1 MREFALAAL
10 AALAILAAAP
20 GAQAVDPPNFD
31 FYGYAIV
38 PTTAGG
44 TLVMRSVLTNNGVV
58 PTPIGLDFTLNQ
70 YTLVA
75 TATLLVVGP
84 PSQYSPASV
93 QMWEDPISGGTPADY
108 AVPATFT
115 NGTMI
120 LSGSFDGNLTRNRFT
135 TTLGSFI
142 GKVDFAGGS
151 RLPDLSTPQDW
162 PFGGAWKRGISGI
175 PSGYNDNW
183 DGKIDL
189 SPVAVE
195 PRTWGAIKQMYNE

>member
-1 MREFALAAL
+1 MRKFALAAL

-44 TLVMRSVLTNNGVV
+44 TLVLRSVLTNNGVV

-84 PSQYSPASV
+84 PSQYSPATV
-93 QMWEDPISGGTPADY
+93 QMWEDPIASGTAANY
-108 AVPATFT
+108 AVAASFT
-115 NGTMI
+115 DGLMI

-135 TTLGSFI
+135 TTLGNFI

-151 RLPDLSTPQDW
+151 RLGDLSTPQDW

-195 PRTWGAIKQMYNE
+195 PRTWGAVKEMFGE